1 MKLFRNIKKE
11 MNLSDKEYENSVIL
25 GPENTSIGNSISLG
39 IKNSNDNMNGNSNH
53 FTHKIKCAIKSISKK
68 VILDSI
74 TKLDPRYLAK
84 NNPVMFTVEIGFII
98 VLLIAFLPSN
108 ISIEF
113 VNQSRVLYFQTAI
126 ILILTVWFAT
136 FSESLSEAQAKAR
149 VDSLRSLEKEVSAH
163 KIINNE
169 KEVTVTSTSLN
180 PGDEVMVY
188 AGEII
193 PRDGLVN
200 ECKAFVDESMMTGE
214 SNPVF
219 KEEGDH
225 VIGGTRV
232 ASDKLVVEITSEA
245 GRSFLDEMI
254 GLIQSSTR
262 PKTKNEIALSML
274 LAGLSLIFIMVIGT
288 LLFFTDF
295 LGYKADIATQ
305 VALLVALMPTTIG
318 ALLPAIGVAGIT
330 RLGRDSIIAKSGKGI
345 EAAGDCDVLILDKT
359 GTITE
364 GSRSAVEFIS
374 MNEYT
379 EKDIGQAAFAASIHD
394 TTHEGKSIVDLAEE
408 KKFVPPLLEKIIPAR
423 SLPFSAETKCSG
435 IEFIASKET
444 ILNTE
449 QEEEFRSLAR
459 GILDDGSRG
468 ISSTDKPL
476 TADAAVSPSIEEIE
490 RDIERASKSRV
501 HDLLA
506 KLEQTKSEVRI
517 LKGAVDMIIDFAG
530 PNVNQAEL
538 KWKAQ
543 EVAKNGA
550 TPLAVSIN
558 NEVIGIVVLK
568 DNLKENIKE
577 KLNEVRTT
585 GITTVMITGDNQLT
599 AQVIAKEANVD
610 EVIAEAKPTDKLT
623 RVQQEQL
630 KGHVIG
636 MVGDGTNDAPA
647 LAKADVGLAMNS
659 GTAAAKEAANMVD
672 LDSDPSNI
680 MKVVKLGKQLLMTR
694 GAITTFSI
702 ANDAAKYFAI
712 LPAMFAGTNNPKMQ
726 MLNIMHLSSPETAI
740 LSTLIFNA
748 IIIPALIPISLRGV
762 KFKAEPPQKT
772 FIRNMLIYGLGGAA
786 LPFVGI
792 KAIDMLLSVFMK

>member
-1 MKLFRNIKKE
+1 AR
-11 MNLSDKEYENSVIL
+11 
-25 GPENTSIGNSISLG
+25 
-39 IKNSNDNMNGNSNH
+39 
-53 FTHKIKCAIKSISKK
+53 
-68 VILDSI
+68 
-74 TKLDPRYLAK
+74 
-84 NNPVMFTVEIGFII
+84 
-98 VLLIAFLPSN
+98 
-108 ISIEF
+108 
-113 VNQSRVLYFQTAI
+113 
-126 ILILTVWFAT
+126 
-136 FSESLSEAQAKAR
+136 AR

-169 KEVTVTSTSLN
+169 KEVTVTSTSLS

-193 PRDGLVN
+193 PRDGLVSDG
-200 ECKAFVDESMMTGE
+200 KAFVDESMMTGE

-245 GRSFLDEMI
+245 GRSFLDEMV
-254 GLIQSSTR
+254 GLIQNATR

-330 RLGRDSIIAKSGKGI
+330 RLGRDSIVAKSGKGI

-364 GSRSAVEFIS
+364 GSRSAVEFIP
-374 MNEYT
+374 MNEYA

-423 SLPFSAETKCSG
+423 SIQFTAETRCSG
-435 IEFIASKET
+435 IEFIPSKEA
-444 ILNTE
+444 ILNKE
-449 QEEEFRSLAR
+449 QEDEFRSLAR
-459 GILDDGSRG
+459 DALGSRTT
-468 ISSTDKPL
+468 SSSDKSEATVNP
-476 TADAAVSPSIEEIE
+476 TIEDIE
-490 RDIERASKSRV
+490 RDVERASKSRV
-501 HDLLA
+501 HDLLI

-530 PNVNQAEL
+530 PNINQAEI

-543 EVAKNGA
+543 EISKVGA

-558 NEVIGIVVLK
+558 NEVIGLVALK
-568 DNLKENIKE
+568 DNLKENIRE
-577 KLNEVRTT
+577 KLNEVRST

-599 AQVIAKEANVD
+599 AQVIAREADVD

-623 RVQQEQL
+623 RVEQEQL

-680 MKVVKLGKQLLMTR
+680 LKVVKLGKQLLMTR

-712 LPAMFAGTNNPKMQ
+712 LPAMFAGTSNPKIHILNMMQ
-726 MLNIMHLSSPETAI
+726 LHSPETAI

-748 IIIPALIPISLRGV
+748 MIIPALIPLSLRGV
-762 KFKAEPPQKT
+762 EFKAEPPQKT

-792 KAIDMLLSVFMK
+792 KAIDILLSAFMK